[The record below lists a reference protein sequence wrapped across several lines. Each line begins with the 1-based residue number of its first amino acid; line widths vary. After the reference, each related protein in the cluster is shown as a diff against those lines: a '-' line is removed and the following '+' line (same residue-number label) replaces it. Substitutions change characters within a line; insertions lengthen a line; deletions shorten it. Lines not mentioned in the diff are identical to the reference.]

1 MASDTRADAEVGI
14 PDVTVPLASTLRREL
29 RDGAGAGERRAAGE
43 SGDHGQNGGEG
54 DPAERDL
61 DLQRQPPPAT
71 VGRRDSRAS
80 GGERQVRADRL
91 RADRRAVRGP
101 W

>member
-71 VGRRDSRAS
+71 VGRRDSRGAS
-80 GGERQVRADRL
+80 GGERQVRADR
-91 RADRRAVRGP
+91 RAVRGP